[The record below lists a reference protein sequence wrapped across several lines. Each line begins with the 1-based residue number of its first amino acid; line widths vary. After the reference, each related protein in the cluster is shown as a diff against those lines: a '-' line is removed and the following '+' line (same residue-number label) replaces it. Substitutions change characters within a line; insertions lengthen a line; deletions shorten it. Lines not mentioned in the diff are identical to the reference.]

1 MSDRDLSGKFFLVT
15 GANAG
20 IGRATVTA
28 LAERGATVTLAAR
41 SEDKTRP
48 VLTELQARFPDAKLH
63 FLKLDLA
70 DLAATDR
77 AAKEYLASGRKLDV
91 LINNAGLAGTP
102 GLTKD
107 GFEMTIGTNHLGPF
121 HFTNL
126 LLPLLKDAP
135 QGRIVNVS
143 SKAHVR
149 AKGLYLD
156 EARTSATTHSAR
168 FLRARLGSALR
179 MYGASKLMNVLH
191 ANELAR
197 RLSDTKISTYS
208 LHPGV
213 VASDVW
219 RNVPGFVRP
228 IMKLF
233 MITNEEG
240 ALTSLHCATSPDVA
254 GLTARYWDKCREA
267 RMNPLAK
274 DEKLAK
280 ELWTW
285 SEKAVSETLASA
297 KASAPVSATHAA

>member
-1 MSDRDLSGKFFLVT
+1 MSDRDLSGKSFLVT

-41 SEDKTRP
+41 SEEKTRP
-48 VLTELQARFPDAKLH
+48 VLTELQARFPQAKVH

-70 DLAATDR
+70 ELAATDR
-77 AAKEYLASGRKLDV
+77 AGKEYLATGRKLDV

-135 QGRIVNVS
+135 QGRIVNVAS
-143 SKAHVR
+143 RAHVR

-156 EARTSATTHSAR
+156 EARTSATTR
-168 FLRARLGSALR
+168 SALR

-197 RLSDTKISTYS
+197 RLAGTKVSTYS

-219 RNVPGFVRP
+219 RNLPGFVRP

-240 ALTSLHCATSPDVA
+240 ALTSLHCATAPEVA
-254 GLTARYWDKCREA
+254 ELTARYWDKCREA
-267 RMNPLAK
+267 RMNPLAQGERG
-274 DEKLAK
+274 EKLAK

-285 SEKAVSETLASA
+285 SENMVRETLA
-297 KASAPVSATHAA
+297 ASSTNANPAASDTHAA

>member
-1 MSDRDLSGKFFLVT
+1 MTDLQGKTFLVT

-28 LAERGATVTLAAR
+28 LAERGATVVLAAR
-41 SEDKTRP
+41 SEEKTRP
-48 VLTELQARFPDAKLH
+48 VLTELQARFPAAEPQ

-77 AAKEYLASGRKLDV
+77 AAKEYLARGRKLDV

-121 HFTNL
+121 HFTSL
-126 LLPLLKDAP
+126 LLPLLKEAP

-143 SKAHVR
+143 SRAHVR

-156 EARTSATTHSAR
+156 EARRSATT
-168 FLRARLGSALR
+168 GTALR

-197 RLSDTKISTYS
+197 RLAGTKVTTYS

-219 RNVPGFVRP
+219 RNVPALVRP
-228 IMKLF
+228 LMKLF

-240 ALTSLHCATSPDVA
+240 AKTSLHCATAPELATV
-254 GLTARYWDKCREA
+254 TARYYDKSREA

-274 DEKLAK
+274 DEKLAA
-280 ELWTW
+280 ELWAW
-285 SEKAVSETLASA
+285 SERAVADAL
-297 KASAPVSATHAA
+297 SAPARAA